1 MFGYFVIL
9 LGFLLIVLA
18 QASVYR
24 RMSFDRLTYHCS
36 FSKTE
41 VFEGEEF
48 ELIEV
53 LENRKFLPLPW
64 MKSQITVDRSLEI
77 SEEYSMVNDTVRTV
91 TGYFSIP
98 GKNRFERRWK
108 VKATRRGDFLI
119 SNVTLVASDLFG
131 RVTASKPMAMEV
143 RVTVLPQPLYAD
155 SIPPAHSSSWGDT
168 VVRAYF
174 PEDPFYLSGV
184 REYTGREPLSAIH
197 WKATAKM
204 QELMVYRK
212 DCTANRSLLI
222 LLNMQSRSGERF
234 LVQDKDTV
242 EDAIRVCASLLDG
255 TVEESIPVQLLS
267 NGTVTPDKDFMKG
280 KFKANKDAKDVR
292 SVNSYGEAHVMQLM
306 RMLSNLQYY
315 TVETFDRWLLSQ
327 DATASEIAIISG
339 YCSDGIVEYIRS
351 KQQEANVRLYICGK
365 GDAVVPE
372 DIPYCLVREV

>member
-174 PEDPFYLSGV
+174 PEDPF
-184 REYTGREPLSAIH
+184 
-197 WKATAKM
+197 
-204 QELMVYRK
+204 
-212 DCTANRSLLI
+212 
-222 LLNMQSRSGERF
+222 
-234 LVQDKDTV
+234 
-242 EDAIRVCASLLDG
+242 
-255 TVEESIPVQLLS
+255 
-267 NGTVTPDKDFMKG
+267 
-280 KFKANKDAKDVR
+280 
-292 SVNSYGEAHVMQLM
+292 
-306 RMLSNLQYY
+306 
-315 TVETFDRWLLSQ
+315 
-327 DATASEIAIISG
+327 
-339 YCSDGIVEYIRS
+339 
-351 KQQEANVRLYICGK
+351 
-365 GDAVVPE
+365 
-372 DIPYCLVREV
+372 